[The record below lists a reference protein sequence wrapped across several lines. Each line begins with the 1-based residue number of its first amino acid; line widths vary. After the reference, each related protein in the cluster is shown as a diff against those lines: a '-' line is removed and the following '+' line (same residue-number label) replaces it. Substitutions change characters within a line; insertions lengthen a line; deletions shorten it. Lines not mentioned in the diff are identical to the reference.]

1 MTQEAHTQGPWRFVP
16 WHIEEGSSA
25 VRAPDGHLI
34 CSTASDA
41 NARRI
46 AACVNALAGIPI
58 EAIESGVVA
67 ELKQYVVAFCGPW
80 AFQYSRDFGLPEGH
94 LHPTH
99 YDILEKCGARMDDFT
114 RAKLEASK

>member
-46 AACVNALAGIPI
+46 VACVNALAGIPTD
-58 EAIESGVVA
+58 AIESGVVA
-67 ELKQYVVAFCGPW
+67 EALLAVVNATR
-80 AFQYSRDFGLPEGH
+80 AYLPPDGISEQECINR
-94 LHPTH
+94 
-99 YDILEKCGARMDDFT
+99 ILEATDNPKINPVIA
-114 RAKLEASK
+114 AWEASK

>member
-46 AACVNALAGIPI
+46 VACVNALAGIPI

-67 ELKQYVVAFCGPW
+67 ELVSVLRTIANDETVDPW
-80 AFQYSRDFGLPEGH
+80 
-94 LHPTH
+94 
-99 YDILEKCGARMDDFT
+99 GAARQ
-114 RAKLEASK
+114 RGR